1 MKILQVILLII
12 LISCSST
19 KELNNGVSYRDNEL
33 TPIQSNSKWGFVNE
47 EGVIHIEPMYDSV
60 GFFYNGI
67 AKIKVGNTYGLI
79 RKDNS
84 YLIKPKYEKVDEF
97 QNNYSQVIKSNK
109 SKYIDSNGESISN
122 PPLQGGYCWGS
133 TVSIYKG
140 VTTKVDDKY
149 ELVYEK
155 RKRIDD
161 RIIMLYD
168 TTSLKTDTIIDY
180 SNDYI
185 QVVKDGKIGII
196 KFNHREPIKTTIKK
210 KDLKYDSIVIANY
223 LDGATKYSKVKSGE
237 FWGIINEQGY
247 ETVKPKYKR
256 ILTDPVEIRNPI
268 AVTDRRIYQNHSKLL
283 VEYEAEKLGY
293 IDIYGKEYFT
303 RWMNGNQ

>member
-1 MKILQVILLII
+1 MKIQQVIFLII

-19 KELNNGVSYRDNEL
+19 KQLNNGVSYKDNEL
-33 TPIQSNSKWGFVNE
+33 TPIQSNSKWGFVNA

-97 QNNYSQVIKSNK
+97 QNNYSQVIKRNK
-109 SKYIDSNGESISN
+109 SKYIDSNGESIAI
-122 PPLQGGYCWGS
+122 PPIQGGYCWGPI
-133 TVSIYKG
+133 VSIYKG

-155 RKRIDD
+155 RKRIDKT
-161 RIIMLYD
+161 ITMLYD
-168 TTSLKTDTIIDY
+168 TTNLKADTIIDY

-185 QVVKDGKIGII
+185 QVVKDGKIGIL
-196 KFNHREPIKTTIKK
+196 KFNHREPAKTTIKK
-210 KDLKYDSIVIANY
+210 EDIKYDSIVITNY
-223 LDGATKYSKVKSGE
+223 LDGATKYAKVKIGE
-237 FWGIINEQGY
+237 FWGIIDEQGF

-256 ILTDPVEIRNPI
+256 IVTDPVEIRNPL
-268 AVTDRRIYQNHSKLL
+268 AVTDKRIYQNHSKLL

-293 IDIYGKEYFT
+293 IDIYGKEYFK
-303 RWMNGNQ
+303 R